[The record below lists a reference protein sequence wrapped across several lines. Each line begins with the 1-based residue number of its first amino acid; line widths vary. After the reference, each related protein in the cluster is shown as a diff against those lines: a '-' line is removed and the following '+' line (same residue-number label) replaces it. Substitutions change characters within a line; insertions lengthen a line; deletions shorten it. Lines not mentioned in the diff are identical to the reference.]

1 MNVWLDDEW
10 EPRREPDY
18 YVDPIT
24 DWIWVKNLAE
34 LEMLL
39 ESTEGRI
46 EAMSFDYTLVGGVT
60 GLDIMRW
67 LHENHPNRYPRTTK
81 VHSGALTG
89 TRKLWEYDQ
98 LVRSVEEAETSQ

>member
-18 YVDPIT
+18 YVDPVT

-34 LEMLL
+34 LKTLL

-67 LHENHPNRYPRTTK
+67 LHEKPSESISSYN
-81 VHSGALTG
+81 
-89 TRKLWEYDQ
+89 
-98 LVRSVEEAETSQ
+98 